1 MIKPVSIKEDNVCLE
16 MSFDDI
22 LRLKT
27 ACSQASGVFYAS
39 GYANVSVIYDGLREN
54 LQDICRMITVIHS

>member
-1 MIKPVSIKEDNVCLE
+1 MIKFVSQNGDNVCVE

-27 ACSQASGVFYAS
+27 ACSKASGVFYAS
-39 GYANVSVIYDGLREN
+39 GYANVAVIYDGLREN
-54 LQDICRMITVIHS
+54 LQDICRMVSIINS